1 MRERIKKIRKHFN
14 LTQVKFGEQIGVKG
28 NTVTN
33 YETGLRTPTDAV
45 IKSICREFH
54 IREEWLRFGEGEMFI
69 EMARDEQISE
79 FVGGILTNESDSFKK
94 RLISVLANL
103 TEEEWKILEKKAKEL
118 VNEKRDW
125 SPQPQQRSYIVINQ
139 P

>member
-1 MRERIKKIRKHFN
+1 MKDRIKKIRKSFN
-14 LTQVKFGEQIGVKG
+14 LTQVKFGERIGVKG

-45 IKSICREFH
+45 LKSICREFH
-54 IREEWLRFGEGEMFI
+54 VREEWLKTGNGEMFS

-79 FVGGILTNESDSFKK
+79 FIGGVLSNESDSFKK

-103 TEEEWKILEKKAKEL
+103 TEEEWEILEKKAKEL
-118 VNEKRDW
+118 VGDN
-125 SPQPQQRSYIVINQ
+125 
-139 P
+139 